1 MEKNCPQISFF
12 FSVEEG
18 IPIKNYLRNP
28 IKMVLMF
35 YNDDFRRKL
44 VVFVVKKVKKTVI
57 IKNMYSLPHQ
67 SDGNIG
73 RAVDLLLVLN
83 NAK

>member
-1 MEKNCPQISFF
+1 MGKKISKFLAPLRGPRGTLNWALRQNIEKSLD
-12 FSVEEG
+12 S
-18 IPIKNYLRNP
+18 
-28 IKMVLMF
+28 
-35 YNDDFRRKL
+35 
-44 VVFVVKKVKKTVI
+44 
-57 IKNMYSLPHQ
+57 YSLPHQ